1 MIAVR
6 MLFVTLLYSVWLSG
20 FQVFWSEF
28 VICFNIEFLLKS
40 PKKDFIDHFIE
51 LNGCMGH
58 VLFGP
63 CHTYFNRIFCDASMR
78 PKTYFS

>member
-1 MIAVR
+1 
-6 MLFVTLLYSVWLSG
+6 MLLVTLLCSVWLSG

-40 PKKDFIDHFIE
+40 SKKKDFIDHFIE

-63 CHTYFNRIFCDASMR
+63 CHTYFNRTFLNASMR
-78 PKTYFS
+78 QKTYFS